1 MHAYFWIDHLWMTVF
16 IVCKHEP
23 NHVVCT
29 VMVQDEYMYRYTPT
43 LNVSWGLWHQDISSR
58 SYKSY
63 RLWGGASVDWICW
76 SSSSNR
82 CSIWLKSGETPWTLS
97 CSSNNF
103 LNIFAVFCP
112 KRPLRSENTT
122 VPWRGCMWSTTI
134 FRSMVY
140 VKDPHAS
147 TQGFPAEHWPDHNTA
162 FVILLPSLPQ
172 VNDVHAP
179 TIHLI

>member
-1 MHAYFWIDHLWMTVF
+1 
-16 IVCKHEP
+16 
-23 NHVVCT
+23 
-29 VMVQDEYMYRYTPT
+29 MYRYTPT

-82 CSIWLKSGETPWTLS
+82 CSIWLKSGEFGNHEANTLNTFMFLKQFLKHF
-97 CSSNNF
+97 CSV
-103 LNIFAVFCP
+103 LP
-112 KRPLRSENTT
+112 QWKRPLLSENTT

-134 FRSMVY
+134 FRSMVH

-162 FVILLPSLPQ
+162 FVILLPPLPQ